1 MEDGCHPQPE
11 ISVAEVRAKCRAL
24 AKWLTGPPEN
34 ILVSEDLRTYLQ
46 GSALKHTWL
55 SAQGSKGNPR
65 DQIREGNKD

>member
-46 GSALKHTWL
+46 GSALIPETKSGKET
-55 SAQGSKGNPR
+55 K
-65 DQIREGNKD
+65 IRMG